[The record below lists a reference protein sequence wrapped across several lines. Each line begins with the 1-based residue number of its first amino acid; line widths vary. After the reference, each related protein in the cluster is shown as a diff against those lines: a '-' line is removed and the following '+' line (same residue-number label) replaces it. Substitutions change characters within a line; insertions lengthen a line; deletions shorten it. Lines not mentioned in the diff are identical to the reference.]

1 MRARQCLCHHVVR
14 VERQGFGRVSSAQ
27 TKGVDMKTKH
37 FPPGWDEERVHRV
50 LSHYEKQ
57 TDEQA
62 TAEDESAF
70 KGKRRTVVQVPVE
83 LMPVIRELIA
93 QYQATARL

>member
-1 MRARQCLCHHVVR
+1 MTTTR
-14 VERQGFGRVSSAQ
+14 
-27 TKGVDMKTKH
+27 
-37 FPPGWDEERVHRV
+37 FPTGWDEERVRRV

-62 TAEDESAF
+62 TAEDEAAF
-70 KGKRRTVVQVPVE
+70 KGKKQAVIQVPVE